1 MLAQSCL
8 APGFFTLAS
17 NMITASDLKLGKE
30 MPRWKQEYLRTSNKV
45 ILAETLSPTFV
56 GMTFQEVA
64 HICFATLNLVLVA
77 VEARNRAVNKLS
89 HSFTLPLKLGYLSAM
104 IIFDGRFG
112 ASAFNKEKPST

>member
-30 MPRWKQEYLRTSNKV
+30 MPRWKQEYLRSSNKV

-77 VEARNRAVNKLS
+77 VEARNRAANEPS
-89 HSFTLPLKLGYLSAM
+89 RSFTK
-104 IIFDGRFG
+104 IVINGRFC
-112 ASAFNKEKPST
+112 ACSTFNKEKALSNFAKVR

>member
-1 MLAQSCL
+1 MIEKLKTSRSFVTSSICYRRYGMLAQSCL

-30 MPRWKQEYLRTSNKV
+30 MPRWKQEYLRSSNKV

-77 VEARNRAVNKLS
+77 VEARNRAANELS
-89 HSFTLPLKLGYLSAM
+89 QRS
-104 IIFDGRFG
+104 
-112 ASAFNKEKPST
+112 

>member
-30 MPRWKQEYLRTSNKV
+30 MPRWKQEYLRSSNKV

-77 VEARNRAVNKLS
+77 VEARNRAANEPS
-89 HSFTLPLKLGYLSAM
+89 RSFTLPFKLGHVSTM
-104 IIFDGRFG
+104 IIIDGRFG
-112 ASAFNKEKPST
+112 AR